1 MSINI
6 SKRNTVEAFCGQLLL
21 SFPKQNRTYPV
32 WRFGILEGP
41 LFNECVTGLTS
52 VLSVAPHN
60 GEDEGQLIMYSVP
73 VLWACCIMVKH
84 KRSLCA
90 RLPPEP
96 SHIPELLLDT
106 AVPLSEEAPVS
117 PTAPRPPDLPE
128 DPIDMSDQAGE
139 SSAPTA
145 APLFLARNFLWPQM
159 TRKAS
164 LHCTPSA
171 CPNRRRFIQ
180 CNATNPPHSV
190 SQRSHKPWVSPL
202 KERMRSRGGNGSE
215 RKDKSRGNGSKRKR
229 EKGSCKN

>member
-1 MSINI
+1 MIFTYIEKKKTAVLFKLFKLTIYLRHVPINI
-6 SKRNTVEAFCGQLLL
+6 SKRNTVETFCGQLLL
-21 SFPKQNRTYPV
+21 SFPEQNRTYPV
-32 WRFGILEGP
+32 WRFGILEGS

-73 VLWACCIMVKH
+73 VLWACCIMVRH

-139 SSAPTA
+139 SSAP
-145 APLFLARNFLWPQM
+145 R
-159 TRKAS
+159 
-164 LHCTPSA
+164 H
-171 CPNRRRFIQ
+171 
-180 CNATNPPHSV
+180 
-190 SQRSHKPWVSPL
+190 RSSI
-202 KERMRSRGGNGSE
+202 SGA
-215 RKDKSRGNGSKRKR
+215 
-229 EKGSCKN
+229 